1 MEFGGHRTQRRSAP
15 GATGALIAPHDA
27 VAADRPQVEAR
38 DLEGAA
44 GGAFVFGELQGKA
57 YRWTAYTGRP
67 LKLM

>member
-38 DLEGAA
+38 DLEGPPGAPSSLVSCRARPTA
-44 GGAFVFGELQGKA
+44 GRHTQVV
-57 YRWTAYTGRP
+57 P
-67 LKLM
+67 LS

>member
-44 GGAFVFGELQGKA
+44 TGARSSLVSCRGKA
-57 YRWTAYTGRP
+57 YR
-67 LKLM
+67 